1 MATILSSKWIKPVTR
16 VQIKQCLLS
25 VYDKTDIVNLASTL
39 ANRGVDL
46 LSTGGTRKMLLQND
60 LVVTEVAEY
69 TNSQELLG
77 GRVKT
82 LHPRIYAG
90 LLARRGDDH
99 HMDECREAG
108 IKMLDLVVVNLYPF
122 SDAVNR
128 VEKDRLEK
136 DRVEK
141 DRLEN
146 DRLENDRLESGS
158 PEECVGL
165 ENIDIGGVSLIR
177 ATAKNYHDTVLLTSP
192 SQYPEFIQRFMNDDL
207 TLEYRSRLA
216 LEGFRTTSSYDRD
229 ISEWLAHDSLPLKYG
244 LNPHQSEAWAMGLR
258 EAGLKVRSGL
268 PGYINL
274 LDAFQ
279 GFRLVSTIRS
289 TLGITAACSMK
300 HTSPAGVGI
309 GREVYPDEV
318 NPFFG
323 MGEGSESGGIDERSP
338 DESPDSELDR
348 KSDESMCRAYARARN
363 SDPRSSFG
371 DFICVNGR
379 VEKKFAK
386 MVKSLVSDGII
397 ADIHA
402 PRFRYSWN
410 LRRRTSPSLCRIC
423 SRMIVRMEGNQPGVS
438 IDLRLGD

>member
-136 DRVEK
+136 DRLEKDRLEK

-146 DRLENDRLESGS
+146 DRLENDR
-158 PEECVGL
+158 
-165 ENIDIGGVSLIR
+165 
-177 ATAKNYHDTVLLTSP
+177 
-192 SQYPEFIQRFMNDDL
+192 
-207 TLEYRSRLA
+207 
-216 LEGFRTTSSYDRD
+216 
-229 ISEWLAHDSLPLKYG
+229 
-244 LNPHQSEAWAMGLR
+244 
-258 EAGLKVRSGL
+258 
-268 PGYINL
+268 
-274 LDAFQ
+274 
-279 GFRLVSTIRS
+279 
-289 TLGITAACSMK
+289 
-300 HTSPAGVGI
+300 
-309 GREVYPDEV
+309 
-318 NPFFG
+318 
-323 MGEGSESGGIDERSP
+323 
-338 DESPDSELDR
+338 
-348 KSDESMCRAYARARN
+348 
-363 SDPRSSFG
+363 
-371 DFICVNGR
+371 
-379 VEKKFAK
+379 
-386 MVKSLVSDGII
+386 
-397 ADIHA
+397 
-402 PRFRYSWN
+402 
-410 LRRRTSPSLCRIC
+410 
-423 SRMIVRMEGNQPGVS
+423 
-438 IDLRLGD
+438 